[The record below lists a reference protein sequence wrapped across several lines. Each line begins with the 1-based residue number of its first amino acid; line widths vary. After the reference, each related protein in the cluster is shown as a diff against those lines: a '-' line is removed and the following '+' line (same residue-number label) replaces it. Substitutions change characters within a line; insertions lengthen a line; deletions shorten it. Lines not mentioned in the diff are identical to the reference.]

1 MPSEAPDPSPKQANI
16 GRGEMRSVMACAPET
31 VVGSLE
37 DIEDYK
43 GFEAAIIADYDAET
57 AVERELVLRSSGH
70 RGFHQFHQR
79 THSLPSAAN
88 YRWLPI

>member
-1 MPSEAPDPSPKQANI
+1 L
-16 GRGEMRSVMACAPET
+16 CAET
-31 VVGSLE
+31 VVGTVE
-37 DIEDYK
+37 GIKDYK